1 MKKKIK
7 EISVF
12 TFGDSTLV
20 RTWSNVPYMLTKTLE
35 KQGYKINRININP
48 NRYLQS
54 FYNRVIYKLTLLLK
68 NDNVYL
74 YERTYI
80 NYILTFIKI
89 WRYNKKY
96 PNADLNI
103 FTNFSFYN
111 KYSARPNILLC
122 DWDLSIGI
130 NDRLGRKPYYFEQQ
144 AIRRQ
149 MRVIEHADLVIS
161 LFPKSADIMKKMYK
175 NPNIFHLNQNVIN
188 SLYEKELDEAAILK
202 IKEKSF
208 DLLFIGSTN
217 YIAGAKLL
225 ITAYVNL
232 KIDYPMLKVK
242 IIGIRGEELG
252 ELPDGVEAFGYLD
265 KNLENDNR
273 RYYDLLINAKVFVNP
288 TPVWGGYSSTIEAMY
303 FYTPIIIAP
312 YEEFTTEFGEEI
324 SFGRYCNEFEVL
336 HLQHLLE
343 DEINSPNYRNHC
355 LNAQEKVKNYT
366 WDNYV
371 KLLLEKFSDVTSN

>member
-111 KYSARPNILLC
+111 KYSAQPNILLC

-144 AIRRQ
+144 AILRQ

-161 LFPKSADIMKKMYK
+161 LFPKAAEIMKKMYK

-188 SLYEKELDEAAILK
+188 SLYEKELDEAEILE

-208 DLLFIGSTN
+208 NLLFIGSTN
-217 YIAGAKLL
+217 YIVGAKLL
-225 ITAYVNL
+225 IAAYMNL
-232 KIDYPMLKVK
+232 KIDYPNLKVK
-242 IIGIRGEELG
+242 IVGIKSEELG

-265 KNLENDNR
+265 KNLKNDNR
-273 RYYDLLINAKVFVNP
+273 LYYDLLINAKIFVNP

-324 SFGRYCNEFEVL
+324 SFGRYCEEFSIPY
-336 HLQHLLE
+336 LQKCLK
-343 DEINSPNYRNHC
+343 DIISSTNYGSLSFQAH
-355 LNAQEKVKNYT
+355 NAVKNYT
-366 WDNYV
+366 WDKYV
-371 KLLLEKFSDVTSN
+371 EILMHKALTLY